1 VPAIT
6 PVKLGA
12 LSPAFD
18 WIAGERLRALYC
30 YVGQWREAAL
40 LDHVTAAGFNAVIVH
55 TMGAAHSEEGWP
67 REVAE
72 WARVQEQRKLRVI
85 VSWPFGSDERYGN
98 TQFGAFQPGGAQRWV
113 RTPCPL
119 SQPYWQ
125 RVVADRALVAARAGL
140 TGLVV
145 DMEMYGA
152 DSTRYP
158 GPCTC
163 DDCFR
168 GFVDEHLEGVKPEE
182 IALADRPAWTAGNGL
197 AEEYAR
203 RQELQVSAILRG
215 LEQQIHA
222 ADPRFLLGNLLD
234 PESLPGLARGFGTPT
249 MPALIFSELEY
260 GGDVSGVPER
270 LARLRD
276 RGYPALYVPGLWI
289 QPVTPPQLPDLV
301 KRIAPASAGYWIWS
315 SAAFNDT
322 IPDGYRH
329 AKEYT
334 HDDYW
339 RAFRAANDALTE
351 ALRVGR

>member
-1 VPAIT
+1 
-6 PVKLGA
+6 
-12 LSPAFD
+12 
-18 WIAGERLRALYC
+18 
-30 YVGQWREAAL
+30 
-40 LDHVTAAGFNAVIVH
+40 
-55 TMGAAHSEEGWP
+55 
-67 REVAE
+67 
-72 WARVQEQRKLRVI
+72 
-85 VSWPFGSDERYGN
+85 
-98 TQFGAFQPGGAQRWV
+98 
-113 RTPCPL
+113 
-119 SQPYWQ
+119 
-125 RVVADRALVAARAGL
+125 
-140 TGLVV
+140 
-145 DMEMYGA
+145 
-152 DSTRYP
+152 
-158 GPCTC
+158 
-163 DDCFR
+163 
-168 GFVDEHLEGVKPEE
+168 
-182 IALADRPAWTAGNGL
+182 
-197 AEEYAR
+197 
-203 RQELQVSAILRG
+203 
-215 LEQQIHA
+215 
-222 ADPRFLLGNLLD
+222 
-234 PESLPGLARGFGTPT
+234 